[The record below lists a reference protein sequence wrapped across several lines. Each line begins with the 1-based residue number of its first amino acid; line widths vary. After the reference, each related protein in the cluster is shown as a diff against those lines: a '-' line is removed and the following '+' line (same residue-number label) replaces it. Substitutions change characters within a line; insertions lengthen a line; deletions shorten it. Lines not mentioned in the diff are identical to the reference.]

1 MSRLILQTNILGEHW
16 LWLLTQRGS
25 VLRSQRFVHQH
36 HGADKLLSEIVD
48 FTEGQKL
55 SGILVVRGPGPF
67 TAIRAALVIANT
79 LAWVKNIPVVGLVRQ
94 KKIDPAQIPQTV
106 WGRTTVYRQPVRPW
120 YGRQPNI
127 TRSKRAR
134 KPSGR

>member
-16 LWLLTQRGS
+16 LWLLNQRGL

-36 HGADKLLSEIVD
+36 HGADQLLAEIVG

-94 KKIDPAQIPQTV
+94 KKLDPAKIPQAV
-106 WGRTTVYRQPVRPW
+106 WGRATTYRQPVRPC

-127 TRSKRAR
+127 TRPKKSLKR
-134 KPSGR
+134 